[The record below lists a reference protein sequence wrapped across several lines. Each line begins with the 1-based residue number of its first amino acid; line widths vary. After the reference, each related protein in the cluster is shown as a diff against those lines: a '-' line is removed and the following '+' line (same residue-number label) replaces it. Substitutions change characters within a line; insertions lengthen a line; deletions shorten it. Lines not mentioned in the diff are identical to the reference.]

1 MSWVDI
7 EMNWVDVE
15 MSWVDVEMNWVE
27 VDGAGWRRVHDLV
40 ISHKKIKEVL

>member
-27 VDGAGWRRVHDLV
+27 VDGAGRSWMEGARFSN
-40 ISHKKIKEVL
+40 IP

>member
-27 VDGAGWRRVHDLV
+27 VDGAGRSWMEAGARFSN
-40 ISHKKIKEVL
+40 IP